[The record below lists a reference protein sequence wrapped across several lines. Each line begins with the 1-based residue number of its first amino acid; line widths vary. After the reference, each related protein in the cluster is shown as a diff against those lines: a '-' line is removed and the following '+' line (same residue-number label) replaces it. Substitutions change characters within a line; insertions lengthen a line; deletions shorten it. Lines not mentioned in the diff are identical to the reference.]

1 MPHAL
6 DNPVWA
12 SLASLHAGL
21 ARRGAGLAAYPAAI
35 APFAAVESPDTD
47 AAGLEALVDPGQ
59 SVLFVGPAPKLSPQW
74 TSAPPVAIAQM
85 TLEHPLDM
93 PAGPEVSA
101 LGAADGADVLDLVAR
116 VYPHYFRPRTM
127 DMGRYFGI
135 RVDGVLAAII
145 GERMGFDGHRE
156 LSAICTDPAFLG
168 RGLARR
174 LMAHLANDILA
185 RGDRPFLHVSHANHR
200 AKTLYEAVG
209 FRQRCDVQLLE
220 ARRRHP
226 G

>member
-47 AAGLEALVDPGQ
+47 ATGLEALVDPGQ
-59 SVLFVGPAPKLSPQW
+59 SVLFVGPAPTLPPQW
-74 TSAPPVAIAQM
+74 TSTPPVAIAQM

-93 PAGPEVSA
+93 PPGPEVRA
-101 LGAADGADVLDLVAR
+101 LGTADGADVLELVAR

-135 RVDGVLAAII
+135 RVDGVLAAIA
-145 GERMGFDGHRE
+145 GERMGFPGHRE
-156 LSAICTDPAFLG
+156 LSAICTDPGFLG

-185 RGDRPFLHVSHANHR
+185 RGDRPFLHVSHANLR
-200 AKTLYEAVG
+200 AKALYESLG
-209 FRQRCDVQLLE
+209 FGHRCDVQLLQ
-220 ARRRHP
+220 ARRREP